1 MPCRS
6 AGGDVKQMYTVA
18 APGVW
23 ARLVLENGVAP
34 RYWGRLARA
43 LIPSLLATPFRV
55 AERLRY
61 RRRVEQTP
69 ITPAPLFVL
78 GFARSGAT
86 HLHNLL
92 AQDPQHAAVSTFQAA
107 APTFFLVGRG
117 RLERLLARVP
127 RRTGPTDNMQF
138 SLDLPQEEEVA
149 VANTTHLSFMH
160 HLSFPRRSRD
170 YLRKYVFM
178 EGMTAAERAE
188 WERVYL
194 EVARKAL
201 LAAGGGRL
209 VQKTSHNVGRVPH
222 LLRLFPEARFIHIVR
237 NPYVVHQSMLHLYRT
252 VLPSHQLQVFSWEE
266 LEAFVLHYYA
276 TVMQR
281 YLTDRSAIP
290 AGHVAEVR
298 FEELERAP
306 MEELRRLYHQL
317 DLSGWEVA
325 RAPVSAYL
333 DSLAGYRKNSYRFD
347 PRSIE
352 AVDRHWGFATERW
365 GYAVPNA
372 V

>member
-1 MPCRS
+1 MSEPTPPRKLSRACS
-6 AGGDVKQMYTVA
+6 FAP
-18 APGVW
+18 PGVW

-34 RYWGRLARA
+34 RYWGRLAGV
-43 LIPSLLATPFRV
+43 LVPSLLASPFRL

-61 RRRVEQTP
+61 SRQVARTP
-69 ITPAPLFVL
+69 IAPPPLFVL
-78 GFARSGAT
+78 GFARSGTT

-92 AQDPQHAAVSTFQAA
+92 AQDPQHAAVSALQAA
-107 APTFFLVGRG
+107 APTFSLVGRG

-127 RRTGPTDNMQF
+127 RTAGPLDDPQLSF
-138 SLDLPQEEEVA
+138 DLPQEEEVA
-149 VANTTHLSFMH
+149 VANTTHLSFLH

-170 YLRKYVFM
+170 YLDKYVFM
-178 EGMTAAERAE
+178 EGLTAAERAE

-209 VQKTSHNVGRVPH
+209 VQKTPHNIGRVPH
-222 LLRLFPEARFIHIVR
+222 LLRLFPDAKFIHIVR
-237 NPYVVHQSMLHLYRT
+237 NPYTVHQSLLHLYRT
-252 VLPSHQLQVFSWEE
+252 VLPSHHLQNFAWEE
-266 LEAFVLHYYA
+266 IEAFVLHYYA
-276 TVMQR
+276 SVMRR
-281 YLTDRSAIP
+281 YVEDRSAIP

-317 DLSGWEVA
+317 DLPGWESA
-325 RAPVSAYL
+325 RTPIAAYL
-333 DSLAGYRKNSYRFD
+333 ESLAGYRKNHYPVDR
-347 PRSIE
+347 RSID
-352 AVDRHWGFATERW
+352 AVERHWRFATERW
-365 GYAVPNA
+365 GYAAPEA